1 MSRWIFLKLSPTF
14 FPYFSEKQTSER
26 PKCSSSGKKSEL
38 KKKKRRTMI
47 QWWGFSSGISQTWGT
62 QLCSSEC

>member
-38 KKKKRRTMI
+38 KKKKKKNNDPVM
-47 QWWGFSSGISQTWGT
+47 GL
-62 QLCSSEC
+62 QLWNLTDLGHSAV